1 MLFVNALIFLLRNC
15 IAPVIL
21 ILLLILIINTFLKV
35 LFRSVSRRFVESK
48 SQNMIVNILKM
59 FLRLT
64 YIVTLKKNGA
74 RARAHTHTNT
84 HTHNLSLSVCLSAY
98 LSVYLSIYL
107 SIYSN
112 KIFKMNQ
119 SQLSDATKIWRNQ
132 SVVTKLSSWMWKT

>member
-84 HTHNLSLSVCLSAY
+84 HTPNLSLSVCLSAY

>member
-84 HTHNLSLSVCLSAY
+84 HTHTICLCLSAY

-107 SIYSN
+107 TIYLSIQIKFSKWTSHSFQMQQKFEGTN
-112 KIFKMNQ
+112 
-119 SQLSDATKIWRNQ
+119 R
-132 SVVTKLSSWMWKT
+132 

>member
-107 SIYSN
+107 TIYLSIQIKFSKWTSHSFQMQQKFEGTN
-112 KIFKMNQ
+112 
-119 SQLSDATKIWRNQ
+119 R
-132 SVVTKLSSWMWKT
+132 

>member
-1 MLFVNALIFLLRNC
+1 MIFLLRNC

-74 RARAHTHTNT
+74 RACPHTHKHTHTQ
-84 HTHNLSLSVCLSAY
+84 SFSVCLPVCLFIC
-98 LSVYLSIYL
+98 LSFNLSNYL

>member
-74 RARAHTHTNT
+74 RAPTHTQTHTHTIC
-84 HTHNLSLSVCLSAY
+84 LCLSACLPIY
-98 LSVYLSIYL
+98 LSIFQSIYL
-107 SIYSN
+107 SIQIKFSKWTSHSFQMQQKFEGTN
-112 KIFKMNQ
+112 
-119 SQLSDATKIWRNQ
+119 R
-132 SVVTKLSSWMWKT
+132 

>member
-84 HTHNLSLSVCLSAY
+84 HTHTQSVSVCLPVCLFIC
-98 LSVYLSIYL
+98 LSFNLSNYLSIQIKF
-107 SIYSN
+107 SKWTSHSFQMQQKFEGTN
-112 KIFKMNQ
+112 
-119 SQLSDATKIWRNQ
+119 R
-132 SVVTKLSSWMWKT
+132 